1 MNQKL
6 RRFLPTPIL
15 LSGLLGI
22 TATVTT
28 FFSPLSSAIAQN
40 TPTEIKIVTGGELG
54 VYYSVA
60 RDIERLAAKNNLDV
74 DVIPT
79 RGALQNIY
87 DVFNYDS
94 VSLGLTQSDIIGFFN
109 TFANDN
115 EDTRIKAESL
125 RIVLPLFREEIH
137 LITRKDIKSVQD
149 LTGKVVSIGDE
160 GSGTSITAST
170 LLYQWGVNPKEL
182 VTYDVKRSIDA
193 LRDGD
198 IDAMFYVVGVP
209 AQILQEQIL
218 VEDNFHILPLSLSV
232 TEGDDFLPRLY
243 SPITL
248 PANTYD
254 WQKEEVKTLAVQ
266 SLLFTVEG
274 DGCEKVSVV
283 ASLIKNNLA
292 WLRENGNPVWKNVDL
307 QLFHDKPSERM
318 SQCVSK

>member
-60 RDIERLAAKNNLDV
+60 RDIERLAAKNNFDV

-94 VSLGLTQSDIIGFFN
+94 VSLGLTQSDIIAFLN
-109 TFANDN
+109 TFANDS
-115 EDTRIKAESL
+115 EDTRLRVESL
-125 RIVLPLFREEIH
+125 RIVMPLYKEDIH
-137 LITRKDIKSVQD
+137 LITRKDIKSVED
-149 LTGKVVSIGDE
+149 LEGKVVSIGEE
-160 GSGTSITAST
+160 GSGTGVTATT
-170 LLYQWGVNPKEL
+170 LLYQWGVNPKNL
-182 VTYDVKRSIDA
+182 VTYDVKRSIVA
-193 LRDGD
+193 LRKGE
-198 IDAMFYVVGVP
+198 IDAFFYVAGVP
-209 AQILQEQIL
+209 SQVLQEQIFM
-218 VEDNFHILPLSLSV
+218 EDNFHILPLYLDV
-232 TEGDDFLPRLY
+232 AEDDDFLPRLY
-243 SPITL
+243 SPVTL
-248 PANTYD
+248 PANTYN
-254 WQKEEVKTLAVQ
+254 WQKEDVATFAVQ
-266 SLLFTVEG
+266 SFLFTVDG
-274 DGCEKVSVV
+274 DGCERVSPV

-292 WLRENGNPVWKNVDL
+292 WLQENGNPVWKKVDFKSL
-307 QLFHDKPSERM
+307 RNPIPERM